1 MRLSG
6 GDKHCPRLSPVIRAH
21 EMMTQITLPWPP
33 SVNAYYRSPN
43 KGPLAGRTLISE
55 AGRAYRTAVHEIV
68 SEGRMA
74 ASYAGPVAVE
84 IEAHMP
90 DKRRRDLDNLLKGL
104 FDALT
109 HAGVWLDDSQ
119 VDDFRVRRARHPD
132 GSLRIGGMVK
142 VVVHPMEA
150 SNG

>member
-1 MRLSG
+1 
-6 GDKHCPRLSPVIRAH
+6 
-21 EMMTQITLPWPP
+21 
-33 SVNAYYRSPN
+33 
-43 KGPLAGRTLISE
+43 
-55 AGRAYRTAVHEIV
+55 
-68 SEGRMA
+68 MA

-109 HAGVWLDDSQ
+109 HAGVWMDDSQ

-150 SNG
+150 SNV